1 MGSFSFMR
9 ADKTTKQL
17 NFIYGDAIKMLIPQE
32 FGGGFFKGYYDDY
45 GIIKNK
51 DRTESVDVYE
61 VLAFWNREEVMKDGK
76 KIGKKLSCDDES
88 FYKRYPNVTCYT
100 SLNRSYGVVIYFE
113 DLERREKGNGHLLK
127 YPLKLVSVSYN
138 GTYEDLDTIS
148 EDDPSQGFEKLNE
161 NNIKKWLW

>member
-17 NFIYGDAIKMLIPQE
+17 NFVDGDAVKMLIPQE

-61 VLAFWNREEVMKDGK
+61 VLAFWNREEIMKDGK
-76 KIGKKLSCDDES
+76 KIKDKLSCDKDS
-88 FYKRYPNVTCYT
+88 FYKTYPNETFYT
-100 SLNRSYGVVIYFE
+100 ISNRSYGIIIYFE
-113 DLERREKGNGHLLK
+113 DLRRREKGKGVLLK
-127 YPLKLVSVSYN
+127 YPLKLVSASYK
-138 GTYEDLDTIS
+138 GTYEDLDGIS
-148 EDDPSQGFEKLNE
+148 EDDPSQGFEKLTE
-161 NNIKKWLW
+161 NNLKKWLW